1 MCRELTPWRFVV
13 NCLSVATKP
22 IRIDDEFWKYT
33 YLAAEQVKQKFK
45 NVEIVNDHY
54 SLEDVIYQPILLKV
68 NNEKRTVELDKQEIR
83 KFCGGEKQFLEEIVN
98 YGLDRDIKEGLA
110 SLMEEAYK
118 SYARP

>member
-13 NCLSVATKP
+13 NCLFVATKP

-33 YLAAEQVKQKFK
+33 YFAAEQVKQKFE

-54 SLEDVIYQPILLKV
+54 SLEDVIYKPILLKV

-83 KFCGGEKQFLEEIVN
+83 RFYAGEKQFLEEIVN
-98 YGLDRDIKEGLA
+98 YGLDGDIKKGLP